1 MRHIRNYTTAQK
13 ILGWQATKY
22 DADEEDTTGA
32 AAEIEINMIIT
43 MMEER
48 LRELVD
54 QGKWQ

>member
-1 MRHIRNYTTAQK
+1 MA
-13 ILGWQATKY
+13 GEY
-22 DADEEDTTGA
+22 DADEKW
-32 AAEIEINMIIT
+32 ILRMLLLIMIIKIIIT